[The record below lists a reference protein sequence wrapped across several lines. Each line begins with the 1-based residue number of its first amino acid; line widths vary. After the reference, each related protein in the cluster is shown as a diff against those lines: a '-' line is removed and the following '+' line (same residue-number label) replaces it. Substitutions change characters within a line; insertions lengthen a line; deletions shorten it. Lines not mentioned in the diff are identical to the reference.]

1 MKRESMKKQEG
12 KARRWRGR
20 LGAVVVLAALFGLMA
35 MTGSGA
41 MAVTTPETGAAMPGL
56 AAGGV
61 LKADSGPPEGLD
73 AAEWAQI
80 QDLIKQDLPCDPS
93 GSGGAGRLSAFS
105 PLHQPTILLLP

>member
-41 MAVTTPETGAAMPGL
+41 MAVTTPETGAA
-56 AAGGV
+56 
-61 LKADSGPPEGLD
+61 
-73 AAEWAQI
+73 EWAQI
-80 QDLIKQDLPCDPS
+80 QDLIKQDLPCDPA